1 MMIAQNEAHF
11 VQYTIELDTTY
22 NLYLQMFFQIFIW
35 TAPSKLTETV
45 VTSLSFTK
53 KHSE

>member
-22 NLYLQMFFQIFIW
+22 NLYLQMFFLNIYLNHQP
-35 TAPSKLTETV
+35 A
-45 VTSLSFTK
+45 
-53 KHSE
+53 

>member
-22 NLYLQMFFQIFIW
+22 NLYLQMFFLNIYLNQQP
-35 TAPSKLTETV
+35 A
-45 VTSLSFTK
+45 
-53 KHSE
+53 